1 MGMTELGSNTQPWE
15 LPLLDRLRMLNGGD
29 LRVAYF
35 SEAFEQGSFRY
46 RCYNMAQALNSS
58 GSGIRASFFIAEDL
72 AAIKD
77 LADHADVLVLSRV
90 RYDSIIHRLIDSFH
104 RVGKQVFF
112 DIDDLIFDP
121 SFAPLI
127 ASTLNYTLWGKDLDN
142 WFALAARIRA
152 TLDLSDHVITT
163 TAYLADQVTSVSGKP
178 VTVVSN
184 FVNQEQ
190 LDASAGFSKN
200 LDPTT
205 TTLGYF
211 SGSTS
216 HQKDFEIA
224 LPALLS
230 FLGASV
236 TNRLTIAGYLEVP
249 DVFGPYQ
256 NQITRLAFMSPAKLQ
271 HAIGNVD
278 ANIVPLQDNPF
289 TASKSELKYF
299 EAALVHTPT
308 IASPTPPYQQAI
320 RHLDNGVLAKDND
333 WGSAIA
339 EFRNL
344 TASERQEM
352 GDRAHRDALQR
363 FTPEQ
368 AIPGLTALFRGSEP
382 STTKV

>member
-1 MGMTELGSNTQPWE
+1 MTEVGSNTQPWE

-46 RCYNMAQALNSS
+46 RCYNMAQTLNASS
-58 GSGIRASFFIAEDL
+58 SGIRASFFIAEDL

-77 LADHADVLVLSRV
+77 LATHADVLVLSRV

-104 RVGKQVFF
+104 GMGKQVFY

-163 TAYLADQVTSVSGKP
+163 TAYLADQVALVTAKP

-190 LDASAGFSKN
+190 LDASAGFSRQI
-200 LDPTT
+200 DPTM

-230 FLGASV
+230 FLGADV
-236 TNRLTIAGYLEVP
+236 THRLTIAGYLELP
-249 DVFGPYQ
+249 DVFTPYQ

-271 HAIGNVD
+271 HAIGSVD

-333 WGSAIA
+333 WEAAIA
-339 EFRNL
+339 EFHNL
-344 TASERQEM
+344 TVNERREM
-352 GDRAHRDALQR
+352 GGRAHRDALR
-363 FTPEQ
+363 KFTPEH
-368 AIPGLTALFRGSEP
+368 ATPGLTALFRGTQP
-382 STTKV
+382 GATKV

>member
-1 MGMTELGSNTQPWE
+1 MTEFDSNNQPWE

-46 RCYNMAQALNSS
+46 RCYNMAQTLNAS

-77 LADHADVLVLSRV
+77 LATHADVLVLSRV

-104 RVGKQVFF
+104 RMGKQVFY

-142 WFALAARIRA
+142 WFALAARIRG

-163 TAYLADQVTSVSGKP
+163 TAYLADQVASLTAKP

-190 LDASAGFSKN
+190 LDASAGFSQQ
-200 LDPTT
+200 LDQTS

-230 FLGASV
+230 FLGADE
-236 TNRLTIAGYLEVP
+236 THRLTIAGYLELP
-249 DVFGPYQ
+249 DVFAPYQ

-271 HAIGNVD
+271 HAIGSVD

-333 WGSAIA
+333 WEAAIA
-339 EFRNL
+339 EFHNL
-344 TASERQEM
+344 TVSERLEM
-352 GDRAHRDALQR
+352 GDRAHHDALQK
-363 FTPEQ
+363 FTPEH
-368 AIPGLTALFRGSEP
+368 ATPGLTALFRGTQP
-382 STTKV
+382 GTTKV